1 MKKKSKI
8 KTNIIYNRNDD
19 GDECDRFPRSLERY
33 LEYEIK
39 SQYVTMH
46 PTISSILI
54 IESVGKK
61 AVSPPFVILVVMGGV
76 RYKYI
81 NIYKYIIYDKS
92 YIRCD
97 LF

>member
-1 MKKKSKI
+1 
-8 KTNIIYNRNDD
+8 
-19 GDECDRFPRSLERY
+19 
-33 LEYEIK
+33 
-39 SQYVTMH
+39 MH